1 MPSRARTDPNATGD
15 ENAED
20 EDEVERQ
27 EALQGDRHRQGCRGT
42 GRQAARDDQ
51 ADEQVHPHG
60 TRDPGA
66 VEPDQKIVKSYM
78 PYDR

>member
-1 MPSRARTDPNATGD
+1 VTGD

-27 EALQGDRHRQGCRGT
+27 EALQGDRHRQGHGGT

-51 ADEQVHPHG
+51 ADEQVHPHARG
-60 TRDPGA
+60 TQ
-66 VEPDQKIVKSYM
+66 VLSEPDQKIVKSYM